1 MKKLM
6 LMCNAGMSTS
16 VLVRK
21 MQNIADEQEIAIEIW
36 AISEIDFEKNWR
48 QAGAILLGPQ
58 VSYMQ
63 DKVKDAVAGAIPVGV
78 IAIVDYGRMDG
89 AKVLAQGLALLEED

>member
-21 MQNIADEQEIAIEIW
+21 MQKVADEKGIEIEIW
-36 AISEIDFEKNWR
+36 AISETDFEKNWR
-48 QAGAILLGPQ
+48 NAEAILLGPQ
-58 VSYMQ
+58 VSYMK
-63 DKVKDAVAGAIPVGV
+63 DKVSEVVQGQIPVGV
-78 IAIVDYGRMDG
+78 IDIVDYGRMNG
-89 AKVLAQGLALLEED
+89 EKVLEQGLALLK

>member
-21 MQNIADEQEIAIEIW
+21 MQNIADEKGIGIDIW

-48 QAGAILLGPQ
+48 LADAILLGPQ

-63 DKVKDAVAGAIPVGV
+63 DKVSEAVEGSIPVGV

-89 AKVLAQGLALLEED
+89 EKVLAQGLALLEED

>member
-21 MQNIADEQEIAIEIW
+21 MQNIADEKGIAIDIW

-48 QAGAILLGPQ
+48 LADAILLGPQ

-63 DKVKDAVAGAIPVGV
+63 DKVSEAVEGSIPVGV

-89 AKVLAQGLALLEED
+89 EKVLAQGLALLEED

>member
-1 MKKLM
+1 MRRLM

-21 MQNIADEQEIAIEIW
+21 MQKVAAEKGLDIEIW
-36 AISEIDFEKNWR
+36 AISETDFEKNWR
-48 QAGAILLGPQ
+48 NAEAILLGPQ

-63 DKVKDAVAGAIPVGV
+63 SKVSESVGSAIPVGV

-89 AKVLAQGLALLEED
+89 EKVLAQGMALLGEG